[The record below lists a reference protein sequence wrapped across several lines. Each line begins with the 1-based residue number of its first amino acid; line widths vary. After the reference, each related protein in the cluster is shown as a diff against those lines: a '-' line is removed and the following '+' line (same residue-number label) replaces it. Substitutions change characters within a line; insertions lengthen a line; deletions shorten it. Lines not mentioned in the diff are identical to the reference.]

1 MDGVTTTGAQR
12 RALLERM
19 VAEQPHR
26 LVRKMRAAGHSGA
39 DAEDLAQETLLR
51 ALRGIDGVRGPAEEA
66 LVCGWVD
73 RIAGNVSLNHRRD
86 AARRPTAPLP
96 PEDHSPRLGVEVPGD
111 ADVIACRRSLEPLL
125 ATLPEAQRVVFVARV
140 LEERSTAQV
149 AEDLGVSPDLV
160 RWRLRTARER
170 LRAHVSRSI

>member
-1 MDGVTTTGAQR
+1 
-12 RALLERM
+12 
-19 VAEQPHR
+19 
-26 LVRKMRAAGHSGA
+26 
-39 DAEDLAQETLLR
+39 
-51 ALRGIDGVRGPAEEA
+51 
-66 LVCGWVD
+66 
-73 RIAGNVSLNHRRD
+73 
-86 AARRPTAPLP
+86 
-96 PEDHSPRLGVEVPGD
+96 VEVPGD